1 MSLLLVAFGMLI
13 YQSHTAFKLI
23 MNPPMIMTTS
33 EANISDVR
41 KPLMYLCPSDQYD
54 LNKTIEHGYAHNH
67 DLVNGKMNA
76 TERSWGAHLNMTWE
90 QLIRNV
96 TTKSPEEFVNN
107 TKFINDETL
116 DIKLYPQFGFCFEVH
131 YSLKKIVSLPGD
143 ELFQQA
149 ITFLLTDQQTKS
161 YYRVDST
168 TQSGAIIYLEKNSQ
182 HSYIVDIAMHEL
194 RETSNCN
201 SDPDYSYERCV
212 DDYVTNDFITKL
224 GCIPPLLADHD
235 HCGIVPKE
243 KLHDLRHYFDEY
255 SRPYMV
261 NVPTLAE
268 EKCLKPCKQQK
279 IHLTLKDKAPTI
291 GGYGSLVSFAFNSKV
306 KILKEQEN
314 YDWFNFIIDIG
325 SSLVTW
331 AGLSAVSLIDIGLNP
346 IANIKSLFLLK

>member
-1 MSLLLVAFGMLI
+1 
-13 YQSHTAFKLI
+13 
-23 MNPPMIMTTS
+23 MIMTTS

-107 TKFINDETL
+107 TKSMNNETL
-116 DIKLYPQFGFCFEVH
+116 NIKLYPQFGFCFEVH
-131 YSLKKIVSLPGD
+131 YSLKKIGSLPGD

-149 ITFLLTDQQTKS
+149 ITFLQTDQQTKT

-182 HSYIVDIAMHEL
+182 YSYIVDIAMHEL
-194 RETSNCN
+194 KETSNCN

-212 DDYVTNDFITKL
+212 DDYVTNDFKTKL

-235 HCGIVPKE
+235 HCGIVPRE
-243 KLHDLRHYFDEY
+243 
-255 SRPYMV
+255 
-261 NVPTLAE
+261 
-268 EKCLKPCKQQK
+268 K
-279 IHLTLKDKAPTI
+279 IHCR
-291 GGYGSLVSFAFNSKV
+291 
-306 KILKEQEN
+306 
-314 YDWFNFIIDIG
+314 
-325 SSLVTW
+325 
-331 AGLSAVSLIDIGLNP
+331 
-346 IANIKSLFLLK
+346 